1 MNRIPKTHLSQNAE
15 QLVAIL
21 LGQPIELSVLTD
33 ADWQS
38 LLDLA
43 INNDVSQMLFTALNH
58 HQIKLPPII
67 SERIRDIHLTS
78 VVQST
83 MRYHDLAQILQAFES
98 AAVTVV
104 PVKGAWLG
112 EEVYSN
118 IALRGM
124 GDIDLWVDRSEIEAA
139 RKTMES
145 LGYSSEG
152 SRNDR
157 PRALQEEL
165 LGEIQFFKSGSP
177 MIELHWTNF
186 PGEWLRHVSQIDE
199 KLIWQRT
206 LPYKGNYIRQLSAE
220 DAIIH
225 ISIHLAV
232 NHQMSMS
239 GLRTLIDIDT
249 LRRKLTVDW
258 TILALRAREWHV
270 VTPLWLVLSLLGC
283 IFGDSENKLPLKEL
297 QPSVL
302 RRWLLEKFVS
312 PQGLFKGLVIREG
325 PMRFIFLI
333 LLIDKP
339 VDAMRLI
346 WRTLVPDYKW
356 LMLRYGLQDAPQW
369 RIILQRIWHPLS
381 IALKREI

>member
-1 MNRIPKTHLSQNAE
+1 MNNIKEPSLNQDATRLALLLSHHNE
-15 QLVAIL
+15 NLVVHSGTEWEALI
-21 LGQPIELSVLTD
+21 
-33 ADWQS
+33 
-38 LLDLA
+38 DLA
-43 INNDVSQMLFTALNH
+43 SKNEVSQMLFTALRTK
-58 HQIKLPPII
+58 QITPPPII
-67 SERIRDIHLTS
+67 DDRIRNIHLAS
-78 VVQST
+78 VIQNSK
-83 MRYHDLAQILQAFES
+83 RYHDLAQILQAFES

-118 IALRGM
+118 IALRVM

-139 RKTMES
+139 RTTMQS
-145 LGYSSEG
+145 LGYASEG
-152 SRNDR
+152 NRDDR
-157 PRALQEEL
+157 PRALQEEV

-312 PQGLFKGLVIREG
+312 PQGLFKGLVITEG

-346 WRTLVPDYKW
+346 WRTLVPDHKW
-356 LMLRYGLQDAPQW
+356 LTLRYGLQDAPQW

>member
-1 MNRIPKTHLSQNAE
+1 MNNIKEPSLNQDATRLALFLSHHNE
-15 QLVAIL
+15 NLVVHSGTEWEALI
-21 LGQPIELSVLTD
+21 
-33 ADWQS
+33 
-38 LLDLA
+38 DLA
-43 INNDVSQMLFTALNH
+43 SKNEVSQMLFTALRTK
-58 HQIKLPPII
+58 QITPPPII
-67 SERIRDIHLTS
+67 DDRIRNIHLAS
-78 VVQST
+78 VIQNSK
-83 MRYHDLAQILQAFES
+83 RYHDLAQILQAFES

-139 RKTMES
+139 RTTMQS
-145 LGYSSEG
+145 LGYASEG
-152 SRNDR
+152 NRDDR
-157 PRALQEEL
+157 PRALQEEV

-312 PQGLFKGLVIREG
+312 PQGLFKGLVITEG

-346 WRTLVPDYKW
+346 WRTLVPDHKW
-356 LMLRYGLQDAPQW
+356 LTLRYGLQDAPQW

>member
-1 MNRIPKTHLSQNAE
+1 MNNIKEPSLNQDATRLALLLSHHNE
-15 QLVAIL
+15 NLVVHSGTEWEALI
-21 LGQPIELSVLTD
+21 
-33 ADWQS
+33 
-38 LLDLA
+38 DLA
-43 INNDVSQMLFTALNH
+43 AKNDVSQMLYTALRTK
-58 HQIKLPPII
+58 QITPPPLIDD
-67 SERIRDIHLTS
+67 RIRNIHLAS
-78 VVQST
+78 VIQNSK
-83 MRYHDLAQILQAFES
+83 RYHDLAQILQAFES

-139 RKTMES
+139 RTTMQS
-145 LGYSSEG
+145 LGYASEG
-152 SRNDR
+152 NRDDR
-157 PRALQEEL
+157 PRALQEEV

-312 PQGLFKGLVIREG
+312 PQGLFKGLVITEG

-346 WRTLVPDYKW
+346 WRTLVPDHKW
-356 LMLRYGLQDAPQW
+356 LTLRYGLQDAPQW

>member
-1 MNRIPKTHLSQNAE
+1 MNNIKEPSLNQDATRLALLLSHHNE
-15 QLVAIL
+15 NLVVHSGTEWEALI
-21 LGQPIELSVLTD
+21 
-33 ADWQS
+33 
-38 LLDLA
+38 DLA
-43 INNDVSQMLFTALNH
+43 AKNDVSQMLYTALRTK
-58 HQIKLPPII
+58 QITPPPII
-67 SERIRDIHLTS
+67 DDRIRNIHLAS
-78 VVQST
+78 VIQNSK
-83 MRYHDLAQILQAFES
+83 RYHDLTQILQAFES

-124 GDIDLWVDRSEIEAA
+124 GDIDLWVNRSEIESA

>member
-1 MNRIPKTHLSQNAE
+1 MKRMQKIDLSRDAE

-21 LGQPIELSVLTD
+21 SGQPIELSALTD
-33 ADWQS
+33 ADWQF
-38 LLDLA
+38 LLDLSV
-43 INNDVSQMLFTALNH
+43 NNDVSQMLFTALNQ
-58 HQIKLPPII
+58 HQVKLPQKIND
-67 SERIRDIHLTS
+67 RIRNIHLAS

-83 MRYHDLAQILQAFES
+83 MRFHHLAQILQAFES
-98 AAVTVV
+98 AAVKVI

-112 EEVYSN
+112 EAVYAN

-124 GDIDLWVDRSEIEAA
+124 EDIDLWVNRSEIESA